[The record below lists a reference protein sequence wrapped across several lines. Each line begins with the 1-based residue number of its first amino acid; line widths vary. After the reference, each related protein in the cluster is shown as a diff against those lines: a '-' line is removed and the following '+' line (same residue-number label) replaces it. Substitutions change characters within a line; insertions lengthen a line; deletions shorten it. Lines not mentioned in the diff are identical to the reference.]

1 MQKILSTM
9 RRAITDYNMIEDG
22 DKIVVGVSGGK
33 DSLLLLSALKAFQRF
48 SPARFELSAITVD
61 MGFKDASEAEKQALS
76 AYIGDLGVPYYVVE
90 TDIAEIIFES
100 RKESNPCSLCSKMR
114 RGALNNKAI
123 ELGFNK
129 LALGHHADDVVLSML
144 LSLLYE
150 GRFSTFQP
158 VSYMDRSGIT
168 LIRPLIY
175 TSEADVKGV
184 VKKLDLP
191 VLHNPCPANKH
202 TQREYVNN
210 LVKRLTEEVPFARER
225 MLGAI
230 YHPERANLWKKP
242 DNYHAK

>member
-1 MQKILSTM
+1 MQQILSTL
-9 RRAITDYNMIEDG
+9 RRAITDYDMIRDG
-22 DKIVVGVSGGK
+22 DKIAVGVSGGK
-33 DSLLLLSALKAFQRF
+33 DSLVLLAALKAYQRF
-48 SPARFELSAITVD
+48 SPEKFELVGITID
-61 MGFKDASEAEKQALS
+61 MGFKDASQDEMAAMT
-76 AYIGDLGVPYYVVE
+76 AYIEGLGVPYYVIP
-90 TDIAEIIFES
+90 TDIAEIIFEE

-123 ELGFNK
+123 ELGCNK
-129 LALGHHADDVVLSML
+129 LALGHHADDVVQTML

-175 TSEADVKGV
+175 TDEKDIKGLV
-184 VKKLDLP
+184 NRLSIP
-191 VLHNPCPANKH
+191 VFHNPCPANKH

-210 LVKRLTEEVPFARER
+210 LVKRLTDEVPFARER

-230 YHPERANLWKKP
+230 YHPERNNLWQKPKK
-242 DNYHAK
+242 D

>member
-9 RRAITDYNMIEDG
+9 RRAITDYNMISDG

-33 DSLLLLSALKAFQRF
+33 DSLLLLTALKAFQRF
-48 SPARFELSAITVD
+48 SPAKFDLAAITID
-61 MGFKDASEAEKQALS
+61 MGFKDASVAEKQALS
-76 AYIGDLGVPYYVVE
+76 TYIAELGVPYYVVD
-90 TDIAEIIFES
+90 TDIAEVIFEA

-129 LALGHHADDVVLSML
+129 LALGHHADDVVQTML

-158 VSYMDRSGIT
+158 VSFMDRSGIT
-168 LIRPLIY
+168 LIRPFIY
-175 TSEADVKGV
+175 TSESDVKGAV
-184 VKKLDLP
+184 NKLNLP

-202 TQREYVNN
+202 TQREYVNE
-210 LVKRLTEEVPFARER
+210 LVKRLTKEVPYARER

-230 YHPERANLWKKP
+230 YHPERANLWQKP
-242 DNYHAK
+242 DKSDD

>member
-1 MQKILSTM
+1 M
-9 RRAITDYNMIEDG
+9 RRAISDYDMIKDG

-33 DSLLLLSALKAFQRF
+33 DSLLLLSALKAYQRF
-48 SPARFELSAITVD
+48 SPAKFELAAITVD
-61 MGFKDASEAEKQALS
+61 MGFKNASEDEKQALA
-76 AYIGDLGVPYYVVE
+76 AYIKEIGVPYYVVD
-90 TDIAEIIFES
+90 TDIAEIIFEA

-129 LALGHHADDVVLSML
+129 LALGHHADDVVQTML

-158 VSYMDRSGIT
+158 VSYMDKSGIT

-175 TSEADVKGV
+175 TSESDVKGAV
-184 VKKLDLP
+184 RKLNLP

-210 LVKRLTEEVPFARER
+210 LVKRLTSEVPFARER

-230 YHPERANLWKKP
+230 YHPERANLWQKP
-242 DNYHAK
+242 EKHDNSDD